1 MEDMSMGW
9 VGCILSTLFVGAVAY
24 YSRRFVREHAPFYA
38 ASNILIVG
46 ATFGIVFG
54 VLAHFLGNYG
64 MPLEGRTLL
73 ITFSFIGFALTIY
86 IGHRPDPID
95 WAKKSKQ
102 TAMVGT
108 VCYSIVAIAMF
119 FLDPPT

>member
-1 MEDMSMGW
+1 MGW
-9 VGCILSTLFVGAVAY
+9 VGFILSTLFVGAVAH

-46 ATFGIVFG
+46 ATFGILFG
-54 VLAHFLGNYG
+54 VLVHFLGNYA

-73 ITFSFIGFALTIY
+73 ITFSFIGFALTTY

-95 WAKKSKQ
+95 WAKSPNK
-102 TAMVGT
+102 
-108 VCYSIVAIAMF
+108 
-119 FLDPPT
+119 PPWLGRCVTR